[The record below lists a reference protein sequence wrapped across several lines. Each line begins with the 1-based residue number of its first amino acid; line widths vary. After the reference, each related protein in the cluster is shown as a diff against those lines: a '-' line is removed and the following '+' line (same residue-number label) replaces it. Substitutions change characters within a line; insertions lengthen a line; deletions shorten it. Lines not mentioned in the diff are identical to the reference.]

1 MQIKNALVVAALSAT
16 VASEFAVVTRPSVN
30 INFGDSIQSQIAAL
44 RSEVAAAIASI
55 TASAPAAEL
64 SRAASAHSALIQF
77 VATASVSVPPEV
89 TKIGGFTTLSA
100 TPAWFSGLPSDL
112 RSYYD
117 QQNSKVQS
125 VVDSIAGGAQSA
137 SRTGGQAPKSTAAAS
152 QERVVGILGV
162 AGAAAMAG
170 VFAL

>member
-1 MQIKNALVVAALSAT
+1 M
-16 VASEFAVVTRPSVN
+16 
-30 INFGDSIQSQIAAL
+30 
-44 RSEVAAAIASI
+44 
-55 TASAPAAEL
+55 
-64 SRAASAHSALIQF
+64 
-77 VATASVSVPPEV
+77 PPEI

-117 QQNSKVQS
+117 SQNSRVQS
-125 VVDSIAGGAQSA
+125 VVDSIMGGSQSA
-137 SRTGGQAPKSTAAAS
+137 TRTGGETKSTAAAS